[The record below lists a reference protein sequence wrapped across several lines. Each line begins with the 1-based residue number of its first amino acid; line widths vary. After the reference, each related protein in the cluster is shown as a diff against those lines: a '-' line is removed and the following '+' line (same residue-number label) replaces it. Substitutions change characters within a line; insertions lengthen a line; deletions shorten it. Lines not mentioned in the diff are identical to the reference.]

1 LRSPEEAKAGSSVKV
16 AVEVENNGKR
26 AGEDVVQLYLKH
38 PGVLRELQGF
48 ERVPLRAGEKKTV
61 EFSVT
66 RAAAG
71 EIELSVGN
79 LSRTC
84 RIVP

>member
-1 LRSPEEAKAGSSVKV
+1 
-16 AVEVENNGKR
+16 
-26 AGEDVVQLYLKH
+26 LKH